1 MASFTFLIRSAPFAS
16 GQHQIALDFLQEAVA
31 QGHRIDRVFFYQ
43 DAVYCGLNSLQPVQ
57 GQPSVTSQW
66 QALSQQLRF
75 PLQLCIANA
84 LRRGICNEEEQQRYN
99 LPAVTCAE
107 HFELSG
113 LGEMAE
119 ACMSSDRV
127 VEF

>member
-1 MASFTFLIRSAPFAS
+1 MASFTILIRSAPFAS
-16 GQHQIALDFLQEAVA
+16 GQHQIALDFLQEVVA

-43 DAVYCGLNSLQPVQ
+43 DAVYCGLNTLQPIQ
-57 GQPSVTSQW
+57 GQASVTSQW
-66 QALSQQLRF
+66 QALAEQFQF

-84 LRRGICNEEEQQRYN
+84 LRRGICNKEEQLRYD

-119 ACMSSDRV
+119 ACLKSDRV
-127 VEF
+127 MEF